1 MIEKLEII
9 SAVCNKNK
17 KFKIKAE
24 GRITKL
30 EEYKDEYV
38 QRNSL
43 NEELQKIEFRI
54 NNYVREQLS
63 KQSVRMDKQ
72 EVLYNAAMSKFERQI
87 EDYRNQVLWRIRDC
101 EELLK

>member
-24 GRITKL
+24 DRITKL

-43 NEELQKIEFRI
+43 NEEL
-54 NNYVREQLS
+54 
-63 KQSVRMDKQ
+63 
-72 EVLYNAAMSKFERQI
+72 
-87 EDYRNQVLWRIRDC
+87 
-101 EELLK
+101 